1 MQPTEANMDQNLKE
15 LNLLL
20 LYLSGWEEDSRKNP
34 GEKVYRA
41 WKGYLFEVLN
51 ALEDEN
57 FILQFGNSKSVIVT
71 EEGRK
76 TAEQLKEKYFSQ
88 GSAARGTS

>member
-1 MQPTEANMDQNLKE
+1 MDQNLKE

-34 GEKVYRA
+34 GEKVFRA

-51 ALEDEN
+51 TLEDEN

-71 EEGRK
+71 QEGK
-76 TAEQLKEKYFSQ
+76 NLAEQLKNKYFAV
-88 GSAARGTS
+88 GSGASGTS

>member
-1 MQPTEANMDQNLKE
+1 MNQEVKD

-57 FILQFGNSKSVIVT
+57 SILQFGNSKSVIIT
-71 EEGRK
+71 AEGRRR
-76 TAEQLKEKYFSQ
+76 AEEIQKKYLPADRSVRR
-88 GSAARGTS
+88 SS

>member
-1 MQPTEANMDQNLKE
+1 MDQNLKE

-20 LYLSGWEEDSRKNP
+20 IYLSGWEEDSRKNP
-34 GEKVYRA
+34 GEKVFRA

-51 ALEDEN
+51 SLEDEN

-71 EEGRK
+71 TEGQK
-76 TAEQLKEKYFSQ
+76 LAEQLKDKYFTVE
-88 GSAARGTS
+88 SAASGPS